1 MFVHHDPR
9 QKQRPLTRRQPNPLR
24 FLCIVFRAFLF
35 DLCVHPAVLPAFI
48 SILPAF
54 IPTFRLPSV
63 TPPPAIPH
71 GAAKL
76 PLSIA
81 LVCKNSAATIGLT
94 LQRLAPLA
102 TEIIALDSGS
112 TDGTLDLLRAH
123 GATIHQVQWQGF
135 IKTKQAALDACT
147 QPWILCVDSDESPE
161 PVLAQSLRQAIT
173 ADDQGLDGYTLNRKV
188 WYNGQFLEHA
198 WQPEHRLRL
207 VRRGCARWT
216 GLDPHDQLVLTS
228 PNASTSSR
236 TGHPTSHL
244 TGHLTG
250 HLTSHLTGHLTGD
263 LRHDSIVTFT
273 EFLAKQCA
281 HGRTMAASMHAQGR
295 TSSYFKLVTSPPA
308 AFAKQIILK
317 RAFLDGYRGWL
328 AAAATATAALAK
340 HAALIEMQNA
350 QTEKPSQL

>member
-1 MFVHHDPR
+1 M
-9 QKQRPLTRRQPNPLR
+9 
-24 FLCIVFRAFLF
+24 
-35 DLCVHPAVLPAFI
+35 
-48 SILPAF
+48 
-54 IPTFRLPSV
+54 

-71 GAAKL
+71 RAAKL

-135 IKTKQAALDACT
+135 VKTKQAALDACT

-161 PVLAQSLRQAIT
+161 PDLVESLRQAII

-188 WYNGQFLEHA
+188 WYNGQFLERA

-228 PNASTSSR
+228 PNARTSSR
-236 TGHPTSHL
+236 NGSRI
-244 TGHLTG
+244 
-250 HLTSHLTGHLTGD
+250 SSRTGHLTGD

-295 TSSYFKLVTSPPA
+295 TGSYFKLVTSPPA
-308 AFAKQIILK
+308 AFAKQIIFK

-328 AAAATATAALAK
+328 AAAATAAAALAK

-350 QTEKPSQL
+350 PTEKPSQL